1 MGRGWNNFL
10 LGLIMYSSMSCA
22 THSFDDNNV
31 KRYSIDRGD
40 GYLRSYDTK
49 NKGQYL
55 IWDNKLKLFIAKE
68 IDRNLDGKID
78 EIEIYFNGIHGD
90 LLKKLIDKDGDGVF
104 ETIFRYKPKK

>member
-22 THSFDDNNV
+22 THSFDDHNV
-31 KRYSIDRGD
+31 KRYSIDRGN
-40 GYLRSYDTK
+40 GYLRTYQS
-49 NKGQYL
+49 NKPGEYL
-55 IWDNKLKLFIAKE
+55 IWDPGLKLFIAREKD
-68 IDRNLDGKID
+68 IDLDGKID